1 MGALTFVVVIPYQ
14 SIDISSYVY
23 SQDIYGI
30 RIVMTGAEIDA
41 LLSSDTVA
49 LVEILNFDN
58 NSLITPIR

>member
-1 MGALTFVVVIPYQ
+1 MDALTFVVVIPYQ

>member
-1 MGALTFVVVIPYQ
+1 
-14 SIDISSYVY
+14 
-23 SQDIYGI
+23 
-30 RIVMTGAEIDA
+30 MTGAEIDA